1 MIIQG
6 KLSLAQQ
13 DAGRKYWHIFNVI
26 NAASFV
32 CVADSVLYL
41 FALEIG
47 CPQYIIPIIASFMY
61 IGFLA
66 MPLGKML
73 VARIGAVMSITI
85 FWSLRS
91 CFAIMSVASPLV
103 VDNFGI
109 NAGIAVILIST
120 LGFFSSRSAGIVA
133 VNPILGE
140 ITLPEQRGKFT
151 ASIFRNFN
159 TVSLIGLIL
168 ISFVMNQ
175 YASLHTFQIII
186 ACGVAGG
193 FMAAF
198 TASRIT
204 ETNVTIESAR
214 APIWSSFKNALKN
227 NIGRK
232 LIFANI
238 AVMSGIVLVLPI
250 SVAAVK
256 TGYHVAD
263 STALMCTVIQFGG
276 GILIA
281 SISGI
286 VSSHSGPRP
295 VILISFSLL
304 IVSTLLWLAAPDD
317 FSIFHAGLIFLL
329 NGAAG
334 MGTPMALTHYFLN
347 VVSER
352 DRISYSL
359 FISMI
364 SGTIAG
370 LFSFIVGSGLLKFI
384 PVFGYSG
391 LTVFKIYFG
400 IIIFL
405 LLVFFAVL
413 MTLEKLKDWKVS
425 KLLGLAFAPRDIRAL
440 MLLNKMDKT
449 GSELQE
455 LKAIKR
461 LKDTRSAISADKI
474 LSYLETPK
482 YLVRINA
489 LLALN
494 ETPFN
499 NKVKKRVMEEL
510 KYGTYTT
517 APAAAMILGGKK
529 IKEAV
534 PLLREKLDSDN
545 IYLAGRTMVA
555 LTQLEDKESYDKI
568 KRIFINSANQ
578 FILISGAA
586 ALTIMGDPEA
596 LKLLLDKTLQDNIDH
611 SVRAEIYSAIAEIGG
626 VGDEFYKLFKL
637 YFSKKDL
644 QNPLCVSFLESI
656 RKEPMAYAF
665 IEMLNE
671 FNEPEEKSEKIIAY
685 MIDHAKGSSRTV
697 LHIIAD
703 FLTNTPE
710 QKKGK
715 VLLYC
720 LLGIF
725 RKNGKI

>member
-6 KLSLAQQ
+6 KLTLAQQ
-13 DAGRKYWHIFNVI
+13 AAGRKYWHIFNI
-26 NAASFV
+26 LNATSFV

-66 MPLGKML
+66 MPLGKLL
-73 VARIGAVMSITI
+73 VSRTGAVTSITV
-85 FWSLRS
+85 FWTLRS
-91 CFAIMSVASPLV
+91 IFAMLSVTSPFV
-103 VDNFGI
+103 AEYFGTE
-109 NAGIAVILIST
+109 AGIAVILIST
-120 LGFFSSRSAGIVA
+120 LGFFASRSAGIVPM
-133 VNPILGE
+133 NPLLGE

-151 ASIFRNFN
+151 ALIFRDFN
-159 TVSLIGLIL
+159 IVSLIGLVI
-168 ISFVMNQ
+168 ISLVMNK
-175 YASLHTFQIII
+175 YASQQTFQIII
-186 ACGVAGG
+186 SCGVAAGL
-193 FMAAF
+193 ASAF
-198 TASRIT
+198 TVSRIT
-204 ETNVTIESAR
+204 ETNVTKESAK
-214 APIWSSFKNALKN
+214 APILGSFKAALKN

-250 SVAAVK
+250 SITAVK
-256 TGYHVAD
+256 TGYHVTD
-263 STALMCTVIQFGG
+263 STALVCTIIQFGG

-286 VSSHSGPRP
+286 VSTHSGPRP
-295 VILISFSLL
+295 VILIAFSLL
-304 IVSTLLWLAAPDD
+304 IASALLWLAAPDE

-334 MGTPMALTHYFLN
+334 MGSPMALNHYFLN
-347 VVSER
+347 VISER

-364 SGTIAG
+364 SGSIAG
-370 LFSFIVGSGLLKFI
+370 FLSFFVGSGLLRYI
-384 PVFGYSG
+384 PAFGYSG
-391 LTVFKIYFG
+391 LAVFKIYFG

-405 LLVFFAVL
+405 LAGFFVVL
-413 MTLEKLKDWKVS
+413 MTLEKLKDWKVG

-440 MLLNKMDKT
+440 LLLNKIDKA
-449 GSELQE
+449 GSEVQE

-461 LKDTRSAISADKI
+461 LKDTRSAMSADKI

-494 ETPFN
+494 ETPLN
-499 NKVKKRVMEEL
+499 NKVKKRLMEEL

-517 APAAAMILGGKK
+517 APAAAMILGGRK
-529 IKEAV
+529 IMEAV

-545 IYLAGRTMVA
+545 IYLVGRTMVA

-568 KRIFINSANQ
+568 KEIFINSDNQ

-586 ALTIMGDPEA
+586 ALTIMGNPEA
-596 LKLLLDKTLQDNIDH
+596 LKLLLNKTSQDNIDH

-626 VGDEFYKLFKL
+626 IGDEFYKLFKL
-637 YFSKKDL
+637 YFSRKDL
-644 QNPLCVSFLESI
+644 QNPLCVAFLESI
-656 RKEPMAYAF
+656 RKEPMSGEFTA
-665 IEMLNE
+665 MLDD
-671 FNEPEEKSEKIIAY
+671 FNESEDKSEEVINY
-685 MIDHAKGSSRTV
+685 MLDNARGSSRTV
-697 LHIIAD
+697 LHIITD
-703 FLTNTPE
+703 FLTDNPE